1 MTVLEE
7 LWYGNVYPQGAILNE
22 SLQFKHLL
30 SLMDRNRDKLAG
42 TLTEQQKELLEK
54 YDDVINEMHSLA
66 EQTAF
71 QYGVSFGIRLMME
84 CLEIRITKED

>member
-7 LWYGNVYPQGAILNE
+7 LWYGNVYPQGTILHEN
-22 SLQFKHLL
+22 LQFNHLL
-30 SLMDRNRDKLAG
+30 SLMGSNREKLSDSF
-42 TLTEQQKELLEK
+42 TEQQKELLEK
-54 YDDVINEMHSLA
+54 YDDVVNEIHDLA
-66 EQTAF
+66 EQSAF

>member
-7 LWYGNVYPQGAILNE
+7 LWYGNVYPQGAILHEN
-22 SLQFKHLL
+22 LQFNHLL
-30 SLMDRNRDKLAG
+30 SLMGSNREKLSDSF
-42 TLTEQQKELLEK
+42 TEQQKELLEK
-54 YDDVINEMHSLA
+54 YDDVVNEIHAFA

>member
-7 LWYGNVYPQGAILNE
+7 LWYGNIYPQGAILNE

-30 SLMDRNRDKLAG
+30 SLMVRNRDKLAG

-54 YDDVINEMHSLA
+54 YDDVVNEMHALA